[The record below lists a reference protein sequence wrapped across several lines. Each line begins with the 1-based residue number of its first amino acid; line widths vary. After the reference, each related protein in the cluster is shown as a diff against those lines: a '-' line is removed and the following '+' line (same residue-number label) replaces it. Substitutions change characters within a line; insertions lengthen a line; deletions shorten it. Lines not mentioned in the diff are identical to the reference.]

1 MDLTKRQIFMTLAQV
16 KDAVVPQVTG
26 SAADAATLNTALQS
40 ATASVQAL
48 FAGDTIH
55 YGTGSYQNVNGDWVL
70 QIDVFRGEDNPMS
83 HWDVAVTATMTVSN
97 GAYAIQPNTI
107 QTISYQQLGSPIGQ
121 S

>member
-1 MDLTKRQIFMTLAQV
+1 MDLTKRQVFMTLAQV

-26 SAADAATLNTALQS
+26 NAADVTTLSAALQS
-40 ATASVQAL
+40 ATSSVQTL
-48 FAGDTIH
+48 FPNASLR
-55 YGTGSYQNVNGDWVL
+55 YGTGSYQNLKGDWVL
-70 QIDVFRGEDNPMS
+70 QIDIFRGEDNPMS

-97 GAYAIQPNTI
+97 GEYAIQPSTV